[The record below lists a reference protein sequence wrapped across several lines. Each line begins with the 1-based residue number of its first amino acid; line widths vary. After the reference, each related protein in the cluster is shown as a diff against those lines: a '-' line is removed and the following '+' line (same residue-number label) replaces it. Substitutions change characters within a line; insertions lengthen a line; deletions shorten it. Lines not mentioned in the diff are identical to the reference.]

1 MKITLLNYHN
11 KDWFVKTKKIDSGQK
26 KEIIPGKEKIKGD
39 YPVDLQKMRQRV
51 INEIEKKFKKIEKRD
66 YILNISFHKKTKQY
80 VIKILD
86 ADTKEV
92 IREMP
97 WEKFLDMVAYMEES
111 LKKNYKGNKNAR
123 DNLY

>member
-26 KEIIPGKEKIKGD
+26 NEIIPGKEKIKGD
-39 YPVDLQKMRQRV
+39 PVDLQRMRQRV

-97 WEKFLDMVAYMEES
+97 WEKFLDMVVHMEES